1 LSGEARA
8 ARAEIEQILKSICDA
23 DGYAI
28 GAAIVDVNSDLVVMK
43 YMKPSRVSDV
53 GPVGEVEMSG
63 GILGRLIPALNDLC
77 STTRLNLGNPVFT
90 IVIADKGT
98 AIIHLVT
105 KDFVVLFFGVRG
117 MNISYIAQQLA
128 SMHTRLQTLIEKA
141 GLAISGEEWG
151 L

>member
-1 LSGEARA
+1 MSGEARA

-28 GAAIVDVNSDLVVMK
+28 GAVIVDVNSDLVVMK

-77 STTRLNLGNPVFT
+77 SGARLNLGNPVFT

-98 AIIHLVT
+98 AIIHLVS
-105 KDFVVLFFGVRG
+105 KDFVILFFGVRG

-128 SMHTRLQTLIEKA
+128 SMHTRLRTLIEKA
-141 GLAISGEEWG
+141 GLTISGEGWG

>member
-1 LSGEARA
+1 MSGEARA

-28 GAAIVDVNSDLVVMK
+28 GAVIVDVNSDLVVMK

-77 STTRLNLGNPVFT
+77 SGARLNLGNPVFT

-98 AIIHLVT
+98 AIIHLVS
-105 KDFVVLFFGVRG
+105 KDFVILFFGVRG

-128 SMHTRLQTLIEKA
+128 SMHTRLRTLIEKA
-141 GLAISGEEWG
+141 GLAVSGEEWG
-151 L
+151 P